1 MEIIL
6 LFMRRP
12 LPMNRTF
19 TRKLELSQFLSFV
32 CCLWFL
38 ILYSCIFAFVFLYCW
53 LHIWVL
59 VLLCFHLQHSNAFT
73 FSFFTMYAI
82 YLFNKKIWHQA
93 QIFNLYCPS
102 LQQLHVCKM
111 LVTFQTNQLL
121 HLFLLNKMWNSFK
134 DSPYVHLHKKI

>member
-1 MEIIL
+1 MLKRSNIYPTLVWTFTCWCFFCFAFLISFRFYVVRWVFLLLSMIKCTKAFEATPYNILFIKNWMEIIL

-32 CCLWFL
+32 CYLWFL

-59 VLLCFHLQHSNAFT
+59 VLLCFHL
-73 FSFFTMYAI
+73 
-82 YLFNKKIWHQA
+82 
-93 QIFNLYCPS
+93 
-102 LQQLHVCKM
+102 
-111 LVTFQTNQLL
+111 
-121 HLFLLNKMWNSFK
+121 
-134 DSPYVHLHKKI
+134 